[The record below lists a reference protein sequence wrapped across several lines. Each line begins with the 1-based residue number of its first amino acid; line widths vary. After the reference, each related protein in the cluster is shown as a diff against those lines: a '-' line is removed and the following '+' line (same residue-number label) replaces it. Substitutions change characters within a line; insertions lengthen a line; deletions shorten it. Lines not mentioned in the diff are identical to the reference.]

1 MKKYYKKEKRLKAW
15 IKDFTMNFVELNDR
29 IQEEGG
35 IGLTIGDYLGEII
48 AENQFEFLIR
58 LDCCD
63 NGWTIDDMDVNTYNS
78 LNTDEIIH
86 YRHTNQSF
94 WWIEKEGIRTATQIC
109 LTMETE

>member
-1 MKKYYKKEKRLKAW
+1 MKYYKKGKRPKAW
-15 IKDFTMNFVELNDR
+15 IKSFTIDLEDLNDR
-29 IQEEGG
+29 IQEEGDTE
-35 IGLTIGDYLGEII
+35 LTIGDYLGEII
-48 AENQFEFLIR
+48 AESQSDFLIR

-63 NGWTIDDMDVNTYNS
+63 NGWTIDYMDINIYDS
-78 LNTDEIIH
+78 ISTDEKIY